1 MTAASCHEGRATKLL
16 NPPPEVMVA
25 GGLLRMDAAD
35 SVNGMDVP
43 ENWVAPTAVTQALDA
58 GY

>member
-1 MTAASCHEGRATKLL
+1 
-16 NPPPEVMVA
+16 MVA